1 MMLVAKRGADRSV
14 LGRWWWSIDRWTL
27 MAVIM
32 LAAVGAILTMA
43 AGPSAAQRI
52 GLSPMHF
59 VQHQFLF
66 LVPALVVLFAVS
78 TLSPK
83 NVRRLGVLGF
93 GLGFVL
99 LASTIFLGSD
109 VKGASRWINL
119 AGISIQPSE
128 FVKPCLAITA
138 AWLLALGREKP
149 ELPSRLIA
157 ALLYIGVC
165 GLLVLQPD
173 FGMTMVTAVIGFVQ
187 FFLAGLP
194 LIWVLL
200 TIIMVLGVAFGA
212 YALLPHVATRIDRFL
227 DPSSGDTYQVDVS
240 LRAFQNGGLLGRGPG
255 EGSVKFLL
263 PDSHTDFVFAV
274 AGEEFGLLACLG
286 IVALFGFVVL
296 RGFSRA
302 LKDSSLFVV
311 LAVAGLLTQFGLQAL
326 VNIGVT
332 LQLLPAKG
340 MTLPFVSYGGSS
352 LIATALGLGMVLALT
367 RARPHEWRPTP

>member
-1 MMLVAKRGADRSV
+1 MMLVATRGGDRSL
-14 LGRWWWSIDRWTL
+14 LGRWWWSVDRWTL
-27 MAVIM
+27 IAMIM
-32 LAAVGAILTMA
+32 LAAVGMILTMA

-66 LVPALVVLFAVS
+66 LAPALIVMFAVS

-93 GLGFVL
+93 GLGFIL
-99 LASTIFLGSD
+99 LISTLFFGND
-109 VKGASRWINL
+109 VKGASRWITL
-119 AGISIQPSE
+119 GGLTIQPSE
-128 FVKPCLAITA
+128 FVKPCLAIIA
-138 AWLLALGREKP
+138 AWLLALAREKP
-149 ELPSRLIA
+149 EVPGRLIA

-173 FGMTMVTAVIGFVQ
+173 FGMTMVVAVIGFVQ

-200 TIIMVLGVAFGA
+200 TIALVLGVAFGA
-212 YALLPHVATRIDRFL
+212 YTLLPHVAARIDRYL
-227 DPSSGDTYQVDVS
+227 DPSTGDTYQVDVS
-240 LRAFQNGGLLGRGPG
+240 LRALQNGGLLGRGPG
-255 EGSVKFLL
+255 EGSVKSLL

-274 AGEEFGLLACLG
+274 AGEEFGLLACMG
-286 IVALFGFVVL
+286 IVALFGFIVL

-340 MTLPFVSYGGSS
+340 MTLPFISYGGSS
-352 LIATALGLGMVLALT
+352 MIATALGLGMVLALT
-367 RARPHEWRPTP
+367 RARTHEWRPTP

>member
-1 MMLVAKRGADRSV
+1 MMLVATRGGDRTL
-14 LGRWWWSIDRWTL
+14 LGRWWWSVDRWTL
-27 MAVIM
+27 IAMIM
-32 LAAVGAILTMA
+32 LAAVGMILTMA

-66 LVPALVVLFAVS
+66 LAPALIVMFAVS

-93 GLGFVL
+93 GLGFIL
-99 LASTIFLGSD
+99 LISTLFFGND
-109 VKGASRWINL
+109 VKGASRWITL
-119 AGISIQPSE
+119 GGLTIQPSE
-128 FVKPCLAITA
+128 FVKPCLSIIA
-138 AWLLALGREKP
+138 AWLLALAREKP
-149 ELPSRLIA
+149 EVPGRLIA

-173 FGMTMVTAVIGFVQ
+173 FGMTMVVAVIGFVQ

-200 TIIMVLGVAFGA
+200 TIALLLGVAFGA
-212 YALLPHVATRIDRFL
+212 YTLLPHVAARIDRYL
-227 DPSSGDTYQVDVS
+227 DPSTGDTYQVDVS
-240 LRAFQNGGLLGRGPG
+240 LRALQNGGLLGRGPG
-255 EGSVKFLL
+255 EGSVKSLL

-274 AGEEFGLLACLG
+274 AGEEFGLLACMG
-286 IVALFGFVVL
+286 IVALFGFIVL

-340 MTLPFVSYGGSS
+340 MTLPFISYGGSS
-352 LIATALGLGMVLALT
+352 MIATALGLGMVLALT

>member
-1 MMLVAKRGADRSV
+1 MLVATRGGDRTL
-14 LGRWWWSIDRWTL
+14 LGRWWWSVDRWTL
-27 MAVIM
+27 IAMIM
-32 LAAVGAILTMA
+32 LAAVGMILTMA

-66 LVPALVVLFAVS
+66 LAPALIVMFAVS

-93 GLGFVL
+93 GLGFIL
-99 LASTIFLGSD
+99 LISTLFFGND
-109 VKGASRWINL
+109 VKGASRWITL
-119 AGISIQPSE
+119 GGLTIQPSE
-128 FVKPCLAITA
+128 FVKPCLSIIA
-138 AWLLALGREKP
+138 AWLLALAREKP
-149 ELPSRLIA
+149 EVPGRLIA

-173 FGMTMVTAVIGFVQ
+173 FGMTMVVAVIGFVQ

-200 TIIMVLGVAFGA
+200 TIALLLGVAFGA
-212 YALLPHVATRIDRFL
+212 YTLLPHVAARIDRYL
-227 DPSSGDTYQVDVS
+227 DPSTGDTYQVDVS
-240 LRAFQNGGLLGRGPG
+240 LRALQNGGLLGRGPG
-255 EGSVKFLL
+255 EGSVKSLL

-274 AGEEFGLLACLG
+274 AGEEFGLLACMG
-286 IVALFGFVVL
+286 IVALFGFIVL

-340 MTLPFVSYGGSS
+340 MTLPFISYGGSS
-352 LIATALGLGMVLALT
+352 MIATALGLGMVLALT

>member
-1 MMLVAKRGADRSV
+1 MMLVATRGGDRSL
-14 LGRWWWSIDRWTL
+14 LGRWWWSVDRWTL
-27 MAVIM
+27 IAMIM
-32 LAAVGAILTMA
+32 LAAVGMILTMA

-66 LVPALVVLFAVS
+66 LAPALIVMFAVS

-93 GLGFVL
+93 GLGFIL
-99 LASTIFLGSD
+99 LISTLFFGND
-109 VKGASRWINL
+109 VKGASRWITL
-119 AGISIQPSE
+119 GGLTIQPSE
-128 FVKPCLAITA
+128 FVKPCLSIIA
-138 AWLLALGREKP
+138 AWLLALAREKP
-149 ELPSRLIA
+149 EVPGRLIA

-173 FGMTMVTAVIGFVQ
+173 FGMTMVVAVIGFVQ

-200 TIIMVLGVAFGA
+200 TIALLLGVAFGA
-212 YALLPHVATRIDRFL
+212 YTLLPHVAARIDRYL
-227 DPSSGDTYQVDVS
+227 DPSTGDTYQVDVS
-240 LRAFQNGGLLGRGPG
+240 LRALQNGGLLGRGPG
-255 EGSVKFLL
+255 EGSVKSLL

-274 AGEEFGLLACLG
+274 AGEEFGLLACMG
-286 IVALFGFVVL
+286 IVALFGFIVL

-340 MTLPFVSYGGSS
+340 MTLPFISYGGSS
-352 LIATALGLGMVLALT
+352 MIATALGLGMVLALT